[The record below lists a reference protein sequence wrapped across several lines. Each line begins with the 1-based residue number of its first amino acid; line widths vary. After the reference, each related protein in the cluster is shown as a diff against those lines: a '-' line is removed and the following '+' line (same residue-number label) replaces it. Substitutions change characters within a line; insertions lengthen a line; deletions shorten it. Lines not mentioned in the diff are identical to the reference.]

1 MDESIFRSVN
11 KLNILFLKIDEVL
24 NCTDKNKLHKEVMF
38 LGKNTHDRFSP
49 DLMTNINN
57 LIARY
62 NMKVV
67 ISSTWRKL
75 FDFITLTDILQ
86 NQMGLVGEV
95 IDCTTTYYL
104 DIDYRARYEDDPT
117 AMSRDRGLQI
127 TRWLKE
133 RKYNVSNYLVI
144 DDSLDASYGHESNY
158 HRTFGNRGFDLE
170 SYNECINKFDSL
182 CMEK

>member
-1 MDESIFRSVN
+1 MPAVYIGQDEH
-11 KLNILFLKIDEVL
+11 FLKTDLEVIITNRFIFESSPKEFITL
-24 NCTDKNKLHKEVMF
+24 QNASNRNEVCTIEKKD
-38 LGKNTHDRFSP
+38 
-49 DLMTNINN
+49 
-57 LIARY
+57 
-62 NMKVV
+62 
-67 ISSTWRKL
+67 TWRKL